1 MTTAGPSLL
10 RLIYASRVAPRGAGD
25 VDHLLESILTEAVPL
40 NRKRG
45 ITSLLITHAGWF
57 VQGLEG
63 SPEAVWTTY
72 SIIAEDD
79 RHTDPVV
86 RLEARASERLFPR
99 WSLCARALS
108 SADAA
113 LVHDLAAGRAFDPA
127 VAAPSTLVRLLS
139 IISKA
144 HDHHF
149 DAQQRMI
156 VRR

>member
-1 MTTAGPSLL
+1 MTSARPPLL

-25 VDHLLESILTEAVPL
+25 VDRVLETILTDAVPL

-45 ITSLLITHAGWF
+45 VTGLLITHAGWF

-63 SPEAVWTTY
+63 APEAVRTTY
-72 SIIAEDD
+72 AAIAKDS
-79 RHTDPVV
+79 RHHGAVV
-86 RLEARASERLFPR
+86 RLEAPAAERLFPR

-108 SADAA
+108 AADAA
-113 LVHDLAAGRAFDPA
+113 LVHDLAAGAAFDPA
-127 VAAPSTLVRLLS
+127 VAPPPTLARLLS